1 MDRFNALGRGMQIM
15 LVAGVLLFLDT
26 FLDWQSVDLGP
37 IGDVGVSA
45 WDDIGGILL
54 AVLTLALVVWIAI
67 RLAGVDFRL
76 PVSDTLISAVLA
88 LLILVLAVVKNL
100 EDDFST
106 IWAWIGMFLAIAIAI
121 GAWMQVQAAGGMD
134 TLKAEMPRGSGTGTA
149 GTTPTTTSTAPPP
162 ASTAP
167 VPPAG
172 PAEPYPAPER
182 QAPEAAP
189 EEYEPPEEPIERDE
203 RDEPDRV

>member
-203 RDEPDRV
+203 RDEPDRI

>member
-1 MDRFNALGRGMQIM
+1 MQIM

-76 PVSDTLISAVLA
+76 PVSDTLVSAALA
-88 LLILVLAVVKNL
+88 VLILVLAVVKNL

-134 TLKAEMPRGSGTGTA
+134 TLKAEMPRGSGAGTA
-149 GTTPTTTSTAPPP
+149 GTTPTTTAPPGP
-162 ASTAP
+162 TAP

-182 QAPEAAP
+182 QPPEAAP

-203 RDEPDRV
+203 RDEPDRL